1 MKKILLIILSVCIFG
16 MSLGNVKAEN
26 IIYKPLQ
33 NIYFNLTVDGV
44 TKSNK
49 VTAFIL
55 GNRIAYCIEPGKD
68 INTTNYDA
76 YKDWSKTNLS
86 KETIDYIEK
95 VGYYGYEYPGH
106 QTDRY
111 YIATQELIWKA
122 IKHVDI
128 KWTTGQ
134 NNTGS
139 IINIDNEKNEI
150 LKLVKQHDIKPSFI
164 GQTIKGKPNET
175 IEIEDTN
182 KVLNNYELKEDK
194 YPNIEIENNKLK
206 ITFIDK
212 ETNPEEIILTRKTY
226 DTNTLLVYIKGASQ
240 QLAALRLSHIEE
252 QSFKIQTEKEPEKEI
267 VRVPSTADDD
277 IVKKFNVKWQIK
289 NNVNKFN

>member
-1 MKKILLIILSVCIFG
+1 MKKILLIILSVCIFA

-226 DTNTLLVYIKGASQ
+226 DSNTLLVYIKSASQ